1 MQNIDRRKFIGRT
14 ALAGIGLAG
23 AGALITA
30 CKRKPNIEALGL
42 PPILK
47 GAPKGKKL
55 RAGLVGCGARGTGA
69 AINFISAGPDLEIIA
84 LADVF
89 QDKIDACRE
98 RFASFN
104 LPIPAEN
111 CFTGLDGYK

>member
-14 ALAGIGLAG
+14 ALAGLGLAS

-30 CKRKPNIEALGL
+30 CKRKPDINALGL

-55 RAGLVGCGARGTGA
+55 RLMHVEKDLLRLNCQSRLRTAFQVLTG
-69 AINFISAGPDLEIIA
+69 IKS
-84 LADVF
+84 
-89 QDKIDACRE
+89 
-98 RFASFN
+98 
-104 LPIPAEN
+104 
-111 CFTGLDGYK
+111 

>member
-1 MQNIDRRKFIGRT
+1 MKNINRRKFIGKT

-23 AGALITA
+23 TSSVLSS
-30 CKRKPNIEALGL
+30 CNRKPDAKTPGL
-42 PPILK
+42 PPILN

-55 RAGLVGCGARGTGA
+55 RAGLVGAGARGTGA
-69 AINFISAGPDLEIIA
+69 AINFISSGPDLEIIA

-98 RFASFN
+98 RFAF
-104 LPIPAEN
+104 I
-111 CFTGLDGYK
+111 